1 MGNILLGIVYN
12 VRIYVSNT
20 EGLSDLEDNTTEQHV
35 QQMTPCDFVLVLVI
49 ALY

>member
-1 MGNILLGIVYN
+1 MENILLGIVYN

-20 EGLSDLEDNTTEQHV
+20 EGLSDLEDNTMEPHV
-35 QQMTPCDFVLVLVI
+35 QQMTQWDFLLVLVI